1 MPRTPPAGLDEKK
14 ATQVAARFLSAAGR
28 SMHHLKL
35 VKLIYLLDREALL
48 RWGLPVTNDVYFSL
62 PHGPVPSGVLDLILS
77 EDGFWAQHISGPHE
91 YVVTLQDETGNDELS
106 EAEEALIDELSDRYR
121 TWDRFKLRDYTHTL
135 PEWENPGSGRLP
147 IRIEDILK
155 AGGKSPEQIEAIK
168 RDVSDIQLAHAR
180 FSSR

>member
-1 MPRTPPAGLDEKK
+1 MPRAQLARLNEKK

-35 VKLIYLLDREALL
+35 IKLMYLLDREALL

-77 EDGFWAQHISGPHE
+77 EDGFWAQHISGPNEH
-91 YVVTLQDETGNDELS
+91 VVTLLDETGNDELS
-106 EAEEALIDELSDRYR
+106 DAEEALIDELSERYR
-121 TWDRFKLRDYTHTL
+121 KWDRFKLRDYTHSL
-135 PEWENPGSGRLP
+135 QEWKDPGTGRLP

-155 AGGKSPEQIEAIK
+155 AGGKSAEQIEAIK
-168 RDVSDIQLAHAR
+168 RDVIDIQLAHAR
-180 FSSR
+180 FS